1 MGTSHEKG
9 RILEYAVTR
18 ILESYHR
25 EKSTKPRPEVLI
37 QPNQFITKQG
47 VRHQI
52 DVLLTFPSADGGRD
66 SIHLIECKNLKG
78 QVGAKEVYA
87 LIGKRDM
94 LEADAAT
101 LIAHRFTSDA
111 TNLARVKGIELL
123 PVADRYHTGFDSIQ
137 CFANTH
143 QSLSTQLTIHFRYKQ
158 GHITITE
165 SDYARAICQQ
175 DGRLFRLDDYVNDLV
190 VSQMASTSRRDGRLN
205 LEGTHHRRIEFGEMF
220 YPGEFTLNG
229 DELLALTIQLLFS
242 LEVTAGRLAGRF
254 DMAQRGGFIRIV
266 YPPGTFD
273 VQNAAI
279 EIITAPSPA

>member
-1 MGTSHEKG
+1 MATSHEKG
-9 RILEYAVTR
+9 RILEHAVTR

-52 DVLLTFPSADGGRD
+52 DVLLTFPSADGGRNL
-66 SIHLIECKNLKG
+66 IHLIECKNLKG
-78 QVGAKEVYA
+78 PVGTKEVYS

-101 LIAHRFTSDA
+101 LVAHRFTRDA
-111 TNLARVKGIELL
+111 TNLARAKGIELL
-123 PVADRYHTGFDSIQ
+123 PITDRYHTAFDSIQ
-137 CFANTH
+137 CFANSH
-143 QSLSTQLTIHFRYKQ
+143 QSLHAQLTVHFRCKQ
-158 GHITITE
+158 GHITFTE
-165 SDYARAICQQ
+165 SDYARAICHK
-175 DGRLFRLDDYVNDLV
+175 DGRLIRLDDYVNDLI
-190 VSQMASTSRRDGRLN
+190 VSQMSATSRRDGRLN
-205 LEGTHHRRIEFGEMF
+205 LEGMHHRRIEFGEIF

-242 LEVTAGRLAGRF
+242 LEVTAGRLADRF

-273 VQNAAI
+273 VQNAAL
-279 EIITAPSPA
+279 EIITAPSPT